1 MYEGEIFMFNE
12 AQHFFIFI
20 LLTTLVFPMFLSMIN
35 WHHVQ
40 ISICRHI
47 AIHAKRIYDITK
59 EYN

>member
-1 MYEGEIFMFNE
+1 MFNE

-40 ISICRHI
+40 IYICRHI